1 MQKYFYFIIA
11 FLLGN
16 FAIAGNISLTVSNPN
31 QVDVQDAPVV
41 VQLDQF
47 KKIGLK
53 KRNQLAVFVG
63 GKQVSSQLDDL
74 NHDSIPDELSFLI
87 DLKAGEKKKIN
98 LRHISDKNRIEFP
111 VEVYASLILKEVD
124 GSHRYVKEISSDKND
139 MYNKLHH
146 HGVAFESALMAYRI
160 YFDNKSTIDVYG
172 KKKYQLELAETKWY
186 PTEEQLAAGY
196 GDDILLVSGWVGVG
210 TVKGFEKEKATH
222 INKFDLR
229 THRIVATG
237 NIRTIVE
244 SEVKGWEYEGKKID
258 MTVRYTLYARHR
270 DVIAEITASEDIEQL
285 ATGVQQIGGGACFQS
300 NQLVGSWGSW
310 HPQPDFAKYPKE
322 TAGLGLYMPQEF
334 QGKQVMEGVNNLII
348 FPLKTGDTARFYFT
362 TVAEKEEQNE
372 IKSAEE
378 FFKYLNNWRRGLIS
392 ILVE

>member
-1 MQKYFYFIIA
+1 MRIHILLIA
-11 FLLGN
+11 ILL
-16 FAIAGNISLTVSNPN
+16 ACISTSANIRLTISNPN
-31 QVDVQDAPVV
+31 QIDIIDAPVV
-41 VQLDQF
+41 VDLNKH

-53 KRNQLAVFVG
+53 KRDQLAVFID

-74 NHDSIPDELSFLI
+74 NNDSIPDELVFLTN
-87 DLKAGEKKKIN
+87 LKAGEKKKVW
-98 LRHISDKNRIEFP
+98 LRYISDKKRISFP
-111 VEVYASLILKEVD
+111 AEVYASLILKEAD
-124 GSHRYVKEISSDKND
+124 GSHTNIREISSDKND

-172 KKKYQLELAETKWY
+172 KKKSQLELADTKWY

-210 TVKGFEKEKATH
+210 TVKGFEKDKATH

-229 THRIVATG
+229 TQRIVATG
-237 NIRTIVE
+237 NIRTIVA

-270 DVIAEITASEDIEQL
+270 DVIAEVTASEDIERL

-310 HPQPDFAKYPKE
+310 HPQPDFEKYPKE
-322 TAGLGLYMPQEF
+322 TVGLGLYLPKENH
-334 QGKQVMEGVNNLII
+334 GKQLMEGVNNLII
-348 FPLKTGDTARFYFT
+348 FLLKKGEAARFYFT

-372 IKSAEE
+372 INTAED
-378 FFKYLNNWRRGLIS
+378 FFKYLNYWRRGLSPVI
-392 ILVE
+392 VE